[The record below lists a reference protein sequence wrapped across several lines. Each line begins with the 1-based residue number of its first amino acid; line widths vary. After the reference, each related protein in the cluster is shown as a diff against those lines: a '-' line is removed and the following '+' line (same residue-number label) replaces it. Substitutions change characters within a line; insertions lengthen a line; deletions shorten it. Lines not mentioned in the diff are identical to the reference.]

1 MQTPTAPRRVGGS
14 PSRRT
19 WRATTATRVFGL
31 ALGFGQVLTTDAL
44 LRSLPALVALVLL
57 ATVASAVEAGRSVC
71 LPWIPVVEALLA
83 ATLLAG
89 LLPAGAL
96 HVYLAVPAVVAGIGQ
111 GWVTAANATLTG
123 TLGFYAASMT
133 ARDLMVLPE
142 GLATAALWLMVGLG
156 AGLLAGW
163 QTRSLRQV
171 ETRQAPYA
179 AAHRLVAEL
188 SELTQTSGLG
198 LDSVTSARQVGA
210 RLAEVSAAAGW
221 GVFAR
226 RPDGTLDALA
236 TSEPAPDCGD
246 LAARLGG
253 QRRGLSFGGSAV
265 LPLRVGDHAFGL
277 AVLHR
282 TSGWTKGQLHDAQQ
296 VADEHAVRLET
307 SLLFDEVRVAATSEE
322 RQRLARDI
330 HDGVAQE
337 MVALGYLVDEIADTS
352 AVAETLRTAA
362 TLRQEISRVVGEL
375 RMSIYDLRLE
385 VGAQHHLSA
394 ALADYAR
401 EASAGTNLRVNL
413 SLDEQGPPLPGR
425 TQSELLRIAQEAIG
439 NVRKHANADN
449 LWVTFSTDGQ
459 GVSLEIADD
468 GVGSAT
474 PRQRHYGLHTM
485 RERAQRLGADL
496 VVRDH
501 PDGGTVVSLI
511 SKSDDLTPYLTRPEV
526 TA

>member
-1 MQTPTAPRRVGGS
+1 MQTPPAAVRLGAN

-31 ALGFGQVLTTDAL
+31 SLVTGQVLTTDAL
-44 LRSLPALVALVLL
+44 VRSLPALVSLVLL
-57 ATVASAVEAGRSVC
+57 ATVASAIETGRSVGSS
-71 LPWIPVVEALLA
+71 WVPVVEALLT

-89 LLPAGAL
+89 LLPSGAL
-96 HVYLAVPAVVAGIGQ
+96 YAYLAVPAVVAGIGQ

-123 TLGFYAASMT
+123 TLGFYATSMT
-133 ARDLMVLPE
+133 TRNLVFVPE
-142 GLATAALWLMVGLG
+142 GLATAALWLTVGLG

-188 SELTQTSGLG
+188 SALTQTSGVG
-198 LDSVTSARQVGA
+198 LDSVMSARLVGA
-210 RLAEVSAAAGW
+210 RLAEISGAARW
-221 GVFAR
+221 GVYAR
-226 RPDGTLDALA
+226 RPDGTLEALA
-236 TSEPAPDCGD
+236 TCEPTTEFSD

-253 QRRGLSFGGSAV
+253 RRRGTWYDGSAV
-265 LPLRVGDHAFGL
+265 LPLRVGDHVFGVV
-277 AVLHR
+277 VLHR
-282 TSGWTKGQLHDAQQ
+282 SSSWSKGQLSDVQE

-307 SLLFDEVRVAATSEE
+307 SLLFDQVRVAATSEE

-337 MVALGYLVDEIADTS
+337 MVALGYLVDEIEDTS
-352 AVAETLRTAA
+352 TEADTLRTAG

-375 RMSIYDLRLE
+375 RMSIYDLRHE
-385 VGAQHHLSA
+385 IVQQHLSG
-394 ALADYAR
+394 ALAEYAR
-401 EASAGTNLRVNL
+401 EMSAGTNLRVHL
-413 SLDEQGPPLPGR
+413 SLDEQGPPLPAR
-425 TQSELLRIAQEAIG
+425 TGSELLRVAQEAIG
-439 NVRKHANADN
+439 NVRKHAHADN
-449 LWVTFSTDGQ
+449 LWVTFATDGERMR
-459 GVSLEIADD
+459 LDLADD

-485 RERAQRLGADL
+485 KERAERLGADL
-496 VVRDH
+496 SVHER
-501 PDGGTVVSLI
+501 PGGGTVVSLV
-511 SKSDDLTPYLTRPEV
+511 SRTTTLTPAEV